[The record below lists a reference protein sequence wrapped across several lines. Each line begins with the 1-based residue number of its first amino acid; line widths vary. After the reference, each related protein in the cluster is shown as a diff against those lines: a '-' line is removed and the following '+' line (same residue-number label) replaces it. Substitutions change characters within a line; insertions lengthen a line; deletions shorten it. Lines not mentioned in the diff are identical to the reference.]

1 MVGSEAAPF
10 SKTGGLADVL
20 GSLPAALARLGEEVA
35 VLSPLYRG
43 IPVPPSGPILTLP
56 VQVGPH
62 AYSVAIHEVVR
73 RNVRYLFADCP
84 PLYDRAGIYGTHG
97 TIGAGDY
104 PDNHIRFAVLC
115 QAALGVARSVFRPD
129 VFHAHDWQAGLL
141 PVYVRESFALDPTF
155 FGVRCVLTI
164 HNLGYQG
171 IFPASAIADLGL
183 DARLF
188 HPEGLEFFG
197 RLNFLKAGIVWS
209 DAINAVSP
217 TYAREIQT
225 PEFGFGLDGLL
236 RSRASKLT
244 GILNGVDYEEW
255 NPETDL
261 HLAANYSA
269 RDLSGKR
276 ACKRALLQ
284 EMGLEETGLPGE
296 AGRPLFGIVSRFA
309 HQKGM
314 DLVAKILPLEDAAL
328 VVLGSGEAPLEDA
341 FRSLAA
347 SYPDRIAV
355 RFGYDEG
362 LAHRIEAGADMFLM
376 PSRYE
381 PCGLNQIYSLRYGTV
396 PVVRATGGLEDTVTE
411 QTGFKFLGRLE
422 GAVATALEA
431 FQDRETWAARMR
443 LGMAQDFSW
452 DASAVEY
459 QLLYSKGLYS
469 KGLPS
474 RPLQRLASGVASR
487 GPVLAS

>member
-10 SKTGGLADVL
+10 AKTGGLAEVL

-35 VLSPLYRG
+35 VLLPFYRG
-43 IPVPPSGPILTLP
+43 IPLPPSGPILTLP

-62 AYSVAIHEVVR
+62 AYSVAIHGVVR
-73 RNVRYLFADCP
+73 HNVRYLFADCP
-84 PLYDRAGIYGTHG
+84 PLYDRAEIYGTHG
-97 TIGAGDY
+97 TIGGGDY

-115 QAALGVARSVFRPD
+115 QAALGVARSIFRPD

-141 PVYVRESFALDPTF
+141 PVYVRESLTLDPTF
-155 FGVRCVLTI
+155 LGVRCVLTI

-171 IFPASAIADLGL
+171 SFPAAAIADLGL

-209 DAINAVSP
+209 DAINTVSP

-255 NPETDL
+255 NPETDR
-261 HLAANYSA
+261 HLPANYSA

-276 ACKRALLQ
+276 ACKLALLE
-284 EMGLEETGLPGE
+284 EMGLERPGFAAE
-296 AGRPLFGIVSRFA
+296 ANRPLIGIVSRFA

-314 DLVAKILPLEDAAL
+314 DLVTAILPLEGAAL
-328 VVLGSGEAPLEDA
+328 VVLGSGEAPLENA

-362 LAHRIEAGADMFLM
+362 LAHRIEAGADIFLM

-422 GAVATALEA
+422 TAVTAAFEA

-443 LGMAQDFSW
+443 RGMAQDFSW
-452 DASAVEY
+452 DASALEY
-459 QLLYSKGLYS
+459 QRLYSKGLS
-469 KGLPS
+469 S
-474 RPLQRLASGVASR
+474 SPLHRAASGVASR